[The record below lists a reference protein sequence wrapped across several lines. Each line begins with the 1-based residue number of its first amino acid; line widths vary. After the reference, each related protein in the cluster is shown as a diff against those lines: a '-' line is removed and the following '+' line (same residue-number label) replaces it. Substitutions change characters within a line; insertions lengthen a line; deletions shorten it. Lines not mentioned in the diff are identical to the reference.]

1 METNLYPISNL
12 MQRSRLAHPDVLQ
25 TIENAGIRPIMIG
38 KRAFYPHDALVAV
51 MARRRW
57 LDSDEGKREVAQ
69 RRLETLAAALK
80 VRSANAAAKRAA
92 KRAAKKNAPAPDAAP
107 SEQAQGDP
115 ARVSRRLAALESRSN
130 DIYSLTCT
138 ISRQVSEL
146 YELVESIKN
155 DNKAQGKLSMA
166 HIAALNDLIGHDDT
180 PAEPRQ

>member
-12 MQRSRLAHPDVLQ
+12 MQRARLAHPDVLQ

-69 RRLETLAAALK
+69 RRLETLAAAHRT
-80 VRSANAAAKRAA
+80 RSANAVAKRE
-92 KRAAKKNAPAPDAAP
+92 AKKSAPAPDAAT
-107 SEQAQGDP
+107 SEQAHGDP
-115 ARVSRRLAALESRSN
+115 AQVSRRLAALESRSN

-180 PAEPRQ
+180 PAEARQ

>member
-57 LDSDEGKREVAQ
+57 LDSDEGKREVAE
-69 RRLETLAAALK
+69 RRLQTLAEAHK
-80 VRSANAAAKRAA
+80 VRSAKAAAKR
-92 KRAAKKNAPAPDAAP
+92 KAKKAAPASGAAP
-107 SEQAQGDP
+107 ADQAPTDIAQI
-115 ARVSRRLAALESRSN
+115 SRRLSTLESRSN

-138 ISRQVSEL
+138 IARQVSEL

-166 HIAALNDLIGHDDT
+166 HIAALNELIGHDDS
-180 PAEPRQ
+180 PAERPQ

>member
-1 METNLYPISNL
+1 METNLYPISDL
-12 MQRSRLAHPDVLQ
+12 MKRARLAHPDAIQ

-38 KRAFYPHDALVAV
+38 KRTFYPHDALVAV

-69 RRLETLAAALK
+69 RRLETLAAAHK
-80 VRSANAAAKRAA
+80 VRSAKAAAKRE
-92 KRAAKKNAPAPDAAP
+92 AKKKAPAPDAAP
-107 SEQAQGDP
+107 SEQAHVDL

-138 ISRQVSEL
+138 IARQVSEL

-166 HIAALNDLIGHDDT
+166 HIAALNELIGHDDT